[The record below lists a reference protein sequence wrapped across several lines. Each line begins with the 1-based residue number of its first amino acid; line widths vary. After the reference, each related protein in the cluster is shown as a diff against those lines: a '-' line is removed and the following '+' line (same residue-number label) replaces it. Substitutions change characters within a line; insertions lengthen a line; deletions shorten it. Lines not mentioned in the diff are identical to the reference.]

1 MRFLGR
7 TRGHERGTDMGVK
20 VGISPICW
28 QNDDLPDLTAAY
40 TMEQA
45 LKEAREI
52 GYTGVERGQRMPK
65 ETDALRAYLDRYD
78 IGLCGGW
85 CSGALL
91 VNDIPAEQA
100 ATLQQVEQF
109 VALGAPC
116 IVYAE
121 CSNTVQGEAGIPVS
135 QRVKLSRD
143 EVTAYGAKLG
153 ELAKWMADQGMPM
166 AYHHHMGTIIE
177 DEDDVNWL
185 MEATPEE
192 VGLCF
197 DTGHLL
203 FGGGDVLATL
213 DRWAHR
219 VRHVHFKDIRPEI
232 VADVKA
238 NNRSFLDA
246 VVAGAFTVPGDGCI
260 DFGEVAARLARMG
273 YAGWIVVEAE
283 QDPAKA
289 PPYEYS
295 KMGYEHIQS
304 VCAEAGLEI
313 ET

>member
-1 MRFLGR
+1 MS
-7 TRGHERGTDMGVK
+7 VK
-20 VGISPICW
+20 IGISPIAW

-52 GYTGVERGQRMPK
+52 GYTGVERGQRMPGDT
-65 ETDALRAYLDRYD
+65 EGLRAYLDASD
-78 IGLCGGW
+78 IALCGGW
-85 CSGALL
+85 CSGASL
-91 VNDIPAEQA
+91 VNDFATEREAVREQVA
-100 ATLQQVEQF
+100 QF
-109 VALGAPC
+109 VALNSPC

-121 CSNTVQGEAGIPVS
+121 CSNTVQGQIATPVND
-135 QRVKLSRD
+135 RPNLSKD
-143 EVTAYGAKLG
+143 EVLAYAAKIT

-177 DEDDVNWL
+177 SEDDVNWL
-185 MEATPEE
+185 MEGSGPE
-192 VGLCF
+192 VKLCF

-213 DRWAHR
+213 NRWGDRVH
-219 VRHVHFKDIRPEI
+219 HVHFKDIRPQVVQDTRE
-232 VADVKA
+232 

-246 VVAGAFTVPGDGCI
+246 VIAGAFTVPGDGCI
-260 DFGEVAARLARMG
+260 DFQAVANTLKALD
-273 YAGWIVVEAE
+273 YSGWIVVEAE

-295 KMGYEHIQS
+295 KMGYDHILE
-304 VCAEAGLEI
+304 VCGKAGLSI
-313 ET
+313 TN

>member
-1 MRFLGR
+1 
-7 TRGHERGTDMGVK
+7 MGVK

-65 ETDALRAYLDRYD
+65 ETDALRAYLDQYD
-78 IGLCGGW
+78 IALCGGW
-85 CSGALL
+85 CSGASLI
-91 VNDIPAEQA
+91 NEFAAEQD
-100 ATLQQVEQF
+100 ATRQQVEQF
-109 VALGAPC
+109 TALKAPC

-121 CSNTVQGEAGIPVS
+121 CSNTVQGQQETPVS
-135 QRVKLSRD
+135 KRVKLSRD
-143 EVTAYGAKLG
+143 EIAGYGARIG
-153 ELAKWMADQGMPM
+153 ELAKWMAGQGMPM

-185 MEATPEE
+185 MEATPDE

-203 FGGGDVLATL
+203 FGGGDVMAVL

-219 VRHVHFKDIRPEI
+219 IRHVHFKDIRP
-232 VADVKA
+232 DVVEDVRA
-238 NNRSFLDA
+238 NDRSFLDA
-246 VVAGAFTVPGDGCI
+246 VIAGAFTVPGDGCI
-260 DFGEVAARLARMG
+260 DFGAVAKKLAQMD
-273 YAGWIVVEAE
+273 YEGWIVVEAE

-295 KMGYEHIQS
+295 QMGYRHIQD
-304 VCAEAGLEI
+304 VCAAANLEI
-313 ET
+313 DT